1 MLPKIISIGYAVP
14 GNSYSQEKIY
24 QELGYPKGFRRVFTG
39 ADIDKRHFWIPIER
53 IRKLS
58 WQEQEEEYIKGATI
72 LSKQAVLNCLDG
84 RSPNQ
89 IGCVVFS
96 SCTGFAPGPVIPHYL
111 SKELGF
117 GANTYYTNIG
127 SMGCE
132 SGFPGL
138 KRAFDFTIATGKP
151 SLVIACELSSCSYF
165 PEPDGKPDPEN
176 HFELVRSNSIFGDA
190 ATCALVGSDDDPR
203 HPVIIDTETYT
214 DTQYL
219 GDLGYVWREGRLRVR
234 LSRRVPEI
242 AAKLVGIV
250 VPKLLRKHNLKTSDI
265 KHFVIHAAG
274 NLVLDNMRN
283 ALGLT
288 EESMSLSRE
297 TLKLFGNT
305 SATSV
310 GITGKR
316 LMEERKPEPRDYALV
331 VSLGPGMTSGATLLQ
346 FTGLDELAIAVKKR
360 DEAEERLNQILL
372 RGRT

>member
-1 MLPKIISIGYAVP
+1 MKEQIKATGIKQANLRPKIVSIGYAIP
-14 GNSYSQEKIY
+14 EHSYSQDEVFDV
-24 QELGYPKGFRRVFTG
+24 LAYPKSFKRIFTG
-39 ADIDKRHFWIPIER
+39 ADIDKRHFWVPLER

-58 WQEQEEEYIKGATI
+58 WQEQEEEYIKGAI
-72 LSKQAVLNCLDG
+72 ELSKQAVINCIDS
-84 RSPNQ
+84 RNVDD

-219 GDLGYVWREGRLRVR
+219 DALGYVWRDGRLRVL

-242 AAKLVGIV
+242 AARLVGIV
-250 VPKLLRKHNLKTSDI
+250 VPKLLERHNLKPADI
-265 KHFVIHAAG
+265 QHYVIHAAG
-274 NLVLDNMRN
+274 NSVLDNMRD
-283 ALGLT
+283 ALNLP
-288 EESMSLSRE
+288 EESITLSRE

-316 LMEERKPEPRDYALV
+316 LMLEGRLKPGDYGLV
-331 VSLGPGMTSGATLLQ
+331 ISLGPGMTAGATLLYW
-346 FTGLDELAIAVKKR
+346 G
-360 DEAEERLNQILL
+360 
-372 RGRT
+372 